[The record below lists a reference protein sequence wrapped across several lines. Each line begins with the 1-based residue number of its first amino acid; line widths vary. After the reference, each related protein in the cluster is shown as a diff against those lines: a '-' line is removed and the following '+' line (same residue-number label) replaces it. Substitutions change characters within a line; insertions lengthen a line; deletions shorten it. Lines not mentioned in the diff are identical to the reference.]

1 MIARLCVLALAAFA
15 LASCGGSGGSDEFP
29 RVVTLGDSEIYAGIL
44 NTSVTVGENRLV
56 IELAD
61 RADEPILGAE
71 VHLRFFDLTGD
82 DAVFTSET
90 DTRFVAI
97 ERAYIDEQ
105 SPGKP
110 RETTGTDG
118 AYVAHAAFS
127 RAGIW
132 GMRVRVT
139 RDGRAYDEFP
149 FRFSVR
155 ERSDEPMLGESV
167 PASVQATVAVVPS
180 IEDIDSSYPPRPH
193 MHDATIADAV
203 SSRRP
208 AVIAFATPAYCRSR
222 LCAPVMDTVMDPL
235 FATYGTEAAFIHVEP
250 YELRDLRA
258 GFVENPVP
266 ATREWQL
273 RSEPWVFVIDRQGRV
288 AAKFEGIMALEE
300 VEAALL
306 AALGQ

>member
-1 MIARLCVLALAAFA
+1 MIARLCALALAVFA
-15 LASCGGSGGSDEFP
+15 LTACGGSAGNDDFP
-29 RVVTLGDSEIYAGIL
+29 KVVTLGDSEIYAGIL

-82 DAVFTSET
+82 DAVLTSET
-90 DTRFVAI
+90 DARFVAV

-118 AYVAHAAFS
+118 AYVARAAFA
-127 RAGIW
+127 RAGVW
-132 GMRVRVT
+132 GMKVRVT
-139 RDGRAYDEFP
+139 RDDRTYDEFP

-155 ERSDEPMLGESV
+155 ERSDEPMLGESA
-167 PASVQATVAVVPS
+167 PPSVQATIAVVPS
-180 IEDIDSSYPPRPH
+180 IEDIDSSYPPRPY
-193 MHDATIADAV
+193 MHDLTIADAV
-203 SSRRP
+203 ASGRP
-208 AVIAFATPAYCRSR
+208 AVVAFATPAYCRSR

-235 FATYGTEAAFIHVEP
+235 YAEYGADAAFIHVEP

-266 ATREWQL
+266 ATREWRL
-273 RSEPWVFVIDRQGRV
+273 RSEPWVFVIDRQGRI

-306 AALGQ
+306 AALGP